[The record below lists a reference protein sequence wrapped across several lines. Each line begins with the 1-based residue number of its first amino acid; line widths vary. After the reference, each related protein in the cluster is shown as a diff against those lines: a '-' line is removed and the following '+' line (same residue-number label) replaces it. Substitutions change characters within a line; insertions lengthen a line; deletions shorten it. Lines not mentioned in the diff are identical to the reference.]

1 MQAGFHVHHGL
12 EMRLIIEL
20 LYADEQGPK
29 TLISLVE
36 PVESALLIIHRLHEG
51 SVKSLSRV

>member
-1 MQAGFHVHHGL
+1 
-12 EMRLIIEL
+12 MRLIIEL

-51 SVKSLSRV
+51 SVESLSRV